1 MTRVLAHAHS
11 TWSHDGHIAL
21 TSYVE
26 VARKL
31 GCAAVLLTEHEESG
45 WDDARYDAYVAACDA
60 ISAESAVL
68 AESAGP
74 PESRHPV
81 RLIPGIEFNQNGYHV
96 LCYGLRHL
104 PRRPST
110 IAELAVDV
118 HRQGCVLALAHPGKY
133 HWRVP
138 AALIAG
144 VDAVE
149 IWNSKWI
156 YDGAAGPHPRS
167 VHLAIRKGKQVIAG
181 QDVHKPKHLSPLI
194 LMTRG
199 NADGI
204 VDDIASERYECAW
217 GTRVWSLEALREMNT
232 RSAAEPA
239 EWYPFR
245 GRGLRAR
252 AHRIWMDAALAGYRA
267 VGRALHG
274 WQDNSSPRVHP
285 RLSSTPTPMT
295 QSQSTPL
302 PRVSVVLPI
311 RNEAAYIGRALA
323 SVLTQDYP
331 DDRLEVLVADGQSTD
346 ATRDIVGFFE
356 ARSSGRVR
364 LIDNPGQIVP
374 TGLNAAIAAA
384 SGDVIVRVD
393 GHCEVPP
400 DFVRRAVL
408 HLSRDAVDCVGG
420 ILDTV
425 GETRTARVIAAAMS
439 APFGVGGSAFR
450 STHTDTNVDAIS
462 NAYTNTAF
470 VRAHAGAHADTYAS
484 THTHGYST
492 LTDTVAFPAFTREA
506 IARAGSFDEELVR
519 NQDDEYSYRLRRLGG
534 RILLAAD
541 MSARYYSRGTL
552 GGLWRQC
559 FEYGYW
565 KVRVL
570 QKHPRQMRARQFVP
584 AAFVAALVAGAD
596 LVAIAPWLWP
606 LPASVIALYIAAA
619 VTASATTARRH
630 GWWRRLSDWT
640 LVPMLAASF
649 TTMHVAYGVGSLTGA
664 VGFWRRWGRVGR
676 EPAPRRGVA

>member
-11 TWSHDGHIAL
+11 TWSHDGCIAL

-26 VARKL
+26 VARGL
-31 GCAAVLLTEHEESG
+31 GCSAVLLTEHEESG
-45 WDDARYDAYVAACDA
+45 WDEARYEAYVAACQA

-68 AESAGP
+68 AESG
-74 PESRHPV
+74 RV
-81 RLIPGIEFNQNGYHV
+81 RLVPGIEFNQDGYHV

-104 PRRPST
+104 PRRPSSL
-110 IAELAVDV
+110 AELAVDV

-138 AALIAG
+138 SSLIAG
-144 VDAVE
+144 VDAIE

-167 VHLAIRKGKQVIAG
+167 IQLAMRRRKQVIAG

-199 NADGI
+199 NGDDI
-204 VDDIASERYECAW
+204 LEDIASERYECAW
-217 GTRVWSLEALREMNT
+217 GSRVWSLDALCDMNT
-232 RSAAEPA
+232 RSAADWHPL
-239 EWYPFR
+239 R

-252 AHRIWMDAALAGYRA
+252 AHRVWMDVALSGYRA
-267 VGRALHG
+267 AGRMMRHVVGE
-274 WQDNSSPRVHP
+274 SPR
-285 RLSSTPTPMT
+285 RS
-295 QSQSTPL
+295 PL
-302 PRVSVVLPI
+302 PAPRGRGAPAHPAVLPSVSVVLPI
-311 RNEAAYIGRALA
+311 RNEAAFIGRALA

-331 DDRLEVLVADGQSTD
+331 ADRLEVLVADGRSTD

-356 ARSSGRVR
+356 GRSSGRVR
-364 LIDNPGQIVP
+364 LIDNPGEIVP
-374 TGLNAAIAAA
+374 TGLNAAIATAT
-384 SGDVIVRVD
+384 GDVIVRVD

-450 STHTDTNVDAIS
+450 SADA
-462 NAYTNTAF
+462 T
-470 VRAHAGAHADTYAS
+470 S
-484 THTHGYST
+484 TGGYSM
-492 LTDTVAFPAFTREA
+492 LTDTVAFPAFTRDA
-506 IARAGSFDEELVR
+506 IARAGWFDEELVR

-541 MSARYYSRGTL
+541 MRARYYSRGTMR
-552 GGLWRQC
+552 GLWRQC

-570 QKHPRQMRARQFVP
+570 QKHPRQMRARHFVP
-584 AAFVAALVAGAD
+584 AMFVAALAAGAD
-596 LVAIAPWLWP
+596 VVAFAPWLWP
-606 LPASVIALYIAAA
+606 LPASIIALYLAAA
-619 VTASATTARRH
+619 AAASAATAHRH
-630 GWWRRLSDWT
+630 GWWRHVSEWR
-640 LVPMLAASF
+640 LVPLLAACF
-649 TTMHVAYGVGSLTGA
+649 ATMHVAYGVGSLTGA

>member
-21 TSYVE
+21 TSYVD
-26 VARKL
+26 VARRL
-31 GCAAVLLTEHEESG
+31 GCSAVLLTEHEESG
-45 WDDARYDAYVAACDA
+45 WDEARYEAYAAACDA
-60 ISAESAVL
+60 ISAESAL
-68 AESAGP
+68 STEPG
-74 PESRHPV
+74 RV
-81 RLIPGIEFNQNGYHV
+81 RLVPGIEFNQNGYHI

-104 PRRPST
+104 PRRPSSL
-110 IAELAVDV
+110 AELADEV

-133 HWRVP
+133 HWHVP
-138 AALIAG
+138 YALVAA
-144 VDAVE
+144 VDAIE

-167 VHLAIRKGKQVIAG
+167 IRLAARRRMQVIAG

-199 NADGI
+199 GDRDI
-204 VDDIASERYECAW
+204 LEDIACERYEVAW
-217 GTRVWSLEALREMNT
+217 NTRVWSLEALREMYT
-232 RSAAEPA
+232 TDTAA
-239 EWYPFR
+239 WDPFR
-245 GRGLRAR
+245 ALAVRAR
-252 AHRIWMDAALAGYRA
+252 AHRVWMDVALAGYHAAGKALRGAPEESPEGSPSRSRTQVRRA
-267 VGRALHG
+267 V
-274 WQDNSSPRVHP
+274 S
-285 RLSSTPTPMT
+285 MT
-295 QSQSTPL
+295 L
-302 PRVSVVLPI
+302 PSVSVVLPI

-331 DDRLEVLVADGQSTD
+331 GDRLEVLVADGRSTD

-384 SGDVIVRVD
+384 TGDVIVRVD

-400 DFVRRAVL
+400 DFVRRAVV
-408 HLSRDAVDCVGG
+408 HFSRDAVDCVGG

-450 STHTDTNVDAIS
+450 SADAQS
-462 NAYTNTAF
+462 NH
-470 VRAHAGAHADTYAS
+470 V
-484 THTHGYST
+484 YST
-492 LTDTVAFPAFTREA
+492 LTDTVAFPAFTRES
-506 IARAGSFDEELVR
+506 IARTGWFDEELVR
-519 NQDDEYSYRLRRLGG
+519 NQDDEYSYRLRRLDG

-541 MSARYYSRGTL
+541 MRARYYSRGTMR
-552 GGLWRQC
+552 GLWRQC

-584 AAFVAALVAGAD
+584 AMFVASLAAGAD

-606 LPASVIALYIAAA
+606 LPASIIALYIAAA
-619 VTASATTARRH
+619 AAASATTAYRH
-630 GWWRRLSDWT
+630 GWWRHLSNWR
-640 LVPMLAASF
+640 LVPMLATCFA
-649 TTMHVAYGVGSLTGA
+649 TMHVAYGLGSLTGA

>member
-1 MTRVLAHAHS
+1 MTRVLAHAHT
-11 TWSHDGHIAL
+11 TWSHDGCIAL
-21 TSYVE
+21 SSYVE
-26 VARKL
+26 VARGL
-31 GCAAVLLTEHEESG
+31 GCSAVLLTEHEESG
-45 WDDARYDAYVAACDA
+45 WDDARYEAYVAACDA

-68 AESAGP
+68 ADSVT
-74 PESRHPV
+74 RV
-81 RLIPGIEFNQNGYHV
+81 RLIPGIEFNQDGYHV

-110 IAELAVDV
+110 LAELATEV
-118 HRQGCVLALAHPGKY
+118 HRQGCILALAHPGKY
-133 HWRVP
+133 HWHVP
-138 AALIAG
+138 KSLIAG
-144 VDAVE
+144 VDAIE

-156 YDGAAGPHPRS
+156 YDGAAGPHPHS
-167 VHLAIRKGKQVIAG
+167 IQLAGRRRKQVIVG

-199 NADGI
+199 GA
-204 VDDIASERYECAW
+204 DDILSDIAAERYECAW
-217 GTRVWSLEALREMNT
+217 GTRVWSADALREMNARLPT
-232 RSAAEPA
+232 SDTS
-239 EWYPFR
+239 WHPFR
-245 GRGLRAR
+245 GRGVRAR
-252 AHRIWMDAALAGYRA
+252 AHRVFMDVALAGYRT

-274 WQDNSSPRVHP
+274 KPDKTSQRVHS
-285 RLSSTPTPMT
+285 RLSSTPAFTMDSSYASHSTHSTPMLM
-295 QSQSTPL
+295 PL
-302 PRVSVVLPI
+302 PSVSVVLPI
-311 RNEAAYIGRALA
+311 RNEAAFIGRALA

-331 DDRLEVLVADGQSTD
+331 ADRLEVLVADGRSTD

-374 TGLNAAIAAA
+374 TGMNAAIADAN
-384 SGDVIVRVD
+384 GDVIVRVD

-425 GETRTARVIAAAMS
+425 GETSTARVIAAAMS
-439 APFGVGGSAFR
+439 ASFGVGGSAFR
-450 STHTDTNVDAIS
+450 STDTTS
-462 NAYTNTAF
+462 GH
-470 VRAHAGAHADTYAS
+470 AHA
-484 THTHGYST
+484 YSM

-506 IARAGSFDEELVR
+506 VTRAGWFDEELVR

-541 MSARYYSRGTL
+541 MRARYYSRGTMR
-552 GGLWRQC
+552 GLWRQC

-584 AAFVAALVAGAD
+584 AMFVAALAAGAD

-606 LPASVIALYIAAA
+606 VPAGVIALYLAAA
-619 VTASATTARRH
+619 VAASAATAHRH
-630 GWWRRLSDWT
+630 GWWRHLSEWRF
-640 LVPMLAASF
+640 VPLLAACF
-649 TTMHVAYGVGSLTGA
+649 ATMHVAYGLGSLTGA
-664 VGFWRRWGRVGR
+664 VGFWRRWGSVGR

>member
-11 TWSHDGHIAL
+11 TWSHDGCIAL

-26 VARKL
+26 VARGI
-31 GCAAVLLTEHEESG
+31 GCSAVLLTEHEESG
-45 WDDARYDAYVAACDA
+45 WDDARYEAYVAACDA

-68 AESAGP
+68 AEAN
-74 PESRHPV
+74 RV
-81 RLIPGIEFNQNGYHV
+81 RLVPGIEFNQNGYH
-96 LCYGLRHL
+96 GLGRL

-110 IAELAVDV
+110 LAELSTDV

-138 AALIAG
+138 SALIAG
-144 VDAVE
+144 VDAIE

-167 VHLAIRKGKQVIAG
+167 IQLAGRRRKQVIAG

-199 NADGI
+199 GGDHI
-204 VDDIASERYECAW
+204 IDDIASERYECAW

-232 RSAAEPA
+232 RSAAEGADWHPL
-239 EWYPFR
+239 R
-245 GRGLRAR
+245 GHGIHAR
-252 AHRIWMDAALAGYRA
+252 AHRIFMDVALAGYHA
-267 VGRALHG
+267 AGQVLHAKAKAEK
-274 WQDNSSPRVHP
+274 SPPRVHA
-285 RLSSTPTPMT
+285 RLSSTPALTMASMASATLTTSMPSMSSMHSAPSIHATPM
-295 QSQSTPL
+295 PL
-302 PRVSVVLPI
+302 PSVSVVLPI
-311 RNEAAYIGRALA
+311 RNEAAFIGRALA

-331 DDRLEVLVADGQSTD
+331 VDRLEVLVADGRSTD
-346 ATRDIVGFFE
+346 ATRDIVSFFE

-364 LIDNPGQIVP
+364 LIDNPGEIVP
-374 TGLNAAIAAA
+374 TGLNAAIAEA

-450 STHTDTNVDAIS
+450 STDTTS
-462 NAYTNTAF
+462 S
-470 VRAHAGAHADTYAS
+470 HAQT
-484 THTHGYST
+484 YST
-492 LTDTVAFPAFTREA
+492 LTDTVAFPAFTRDA
-506 IARAGSFDEELVR
+506 IARAGWFDEELVR

-541 MSARYYSRGTL
+541 MRARYYSRGTMR
-552 GGLWRQC
+552 GLWRQC

-584 AAFVAALVAGAD
+584 AMFVAGLAAGAD

-619 VTASATTARRH
+619 AAASASTAYRH
-630 GWWRRLSDWT
+630 GWWRHLSEWRLIPHLT
-640 LVPMLAASF
+640 ACFV
-649 TTMHVAYGVGSLTGA
+649 TMHVAYGLGSLTGA
-664 VGFWRRWGRVGR
+664 VGFWRRWGSVGR